1 MVGTGEAQLRAGNMT
16 SLVQLYRLLGK
27 FERAPVDDPNCRVTP
42 GGAALDAYLCSALK
56 PTIAYGCTFHPDGS
70 PVQLG
75 DSITE
80 DQVYPYTEV
89 AVARVLA
96 DIRRIIKRPLNE
108 YQTAAMCSFV
118 FNVGGRNLEE
128 STKLLPA
135 LEAGRWEDAAEALKD
150 FLRAWGK
157 RQHPDGTMKWHRMA
171 ERGLLIRRYA
181 EGCLLLGYDWEPWCH
196 TGRISLAETVE
207 WQPNWVDPKGI
218 RTGGRYYDVVDWDAT
233 TSFDAIERFAITTPL
248 PPLDLV
254 LTQKAEPAPSV
265 APASAGQPVS
275 DPQPQT
281 PAAPASV
288 SKPAAPSL
296 SGSGAAGPVAAP
308 KAPQA
313 PTPLPVPVPAKPVDA
328 KPPAPPVVIA
338 QKQID
343 VRTVP
348 YGEIPPDGKPKNM
361 TDSARVIGLVI
372 VGIGSIV
379 QVLSAREIISTT
391 IGAIFYD
398 LSRDT
403 AFVAMA
409 AGGVAMLVGWATRK
423 RGVHVVTKGMVN
435 ATALLK

>member
-1 MVGTGEAQLRAGNMT
+1 
-16 SLVQLYRLLGK
+16 
-27 FERAPVDDPNCRVTP
+27 
-42 GGAALDAYLCSALK
+42 
-56 PTIAYGCTFHPDGS
+56 
-70 PVQLG
+70 VQLG

-80 DQVYPYTEV
+80 DQVYPYTEA

-248 PPLDLV
+248 PSPELT

-281 PAAPASV
+281 PAAPAPVKEPAKTSPDAAV
-288 SKPAAPSL
+288 ASKISPNVDTKPAPGPV
-296 SGSGAAGPVAAP
+296 SGLPGAGPAPLPQSPQGQVAAP
-308 KAPQA
+308 
-313 PTPLPVPVPAKPVDA
+313 VPAPRLPDPPIPIGQQTSAVDA
-328 KPPAPPVVIA
+328 ARKSEEWSSSPKAMIFSRRAWGLFLVLFGRLWMLKTGSNAVLG
-338 QKQID
+338 
-343 VRTVP
+343 TVSDP
-348 YGEIPPDGKPKNM
+348 LVMAMFSGFMVMMVGEI
-361 TDSARVIGLVI
+361 
-372 VGIGSIV
+372 V
-379 QVLSAREIISTT
+379 QWWGEKK
-391 IGAIFYD
+391 
-398 LSRDT
+398 
-403 AFVAMA
+403 
-409 AGGVAMLVGWATRK
+409 ATRPL
-423 RGVHVVTKGMVN
+423 R
-435 ATALLK
+435 